1 MTKNILKSISILVI
15 LSFFITIH
23 TPVFA
28 SQLDDYRKQQKS
40 LNTQINSVKN
50 KIKQTETKKK
60 ATLNDIDAIN
70 KNIQQTNNE
79 LVTLDNK
86 LDIAQKNINT
96 AQKEISEKEKEVE
109 ERTEILEERL
119 CDIYIQGDVNI
130 LEVLFQSTNISEFLT
145 RFELLKS
152 IAENDTELLTTLE
165 QERKILDTKKRK
177 LEAVKKD
184 IAYLK
189 SSRESKKEELRMA
202 SINKQELVKVL
213 DTEKKSYEQGLND
226 IEKQSRQIT
235 SQIQK
240 LQSSSS
246 GSKPSNMLWP
256 TPGYTRITSP
266 YGWRNHPILN
276 SKRFHTGID
285 IAAPHGANA
294 VAVASGKVIFV
305 GWNGAYGNT
314 VIIDHGGGISTLYAH
329 LSSFIVS
336 TGTQVSVNQSV
347 ARIGST
353 GWSTGPHLHFEVRN
367 NGNHINPYSFL
378 K

>member
-1 MTKNILKSISILVI
+1 M
-15 LSFFITIH
+15 
-23 TPVFA
+23 
-28 SQLDDYRKQQKS
+28 
-40 LNTQINSVKN
+40 
-50 KIKQTETKKK
+50 
-60 ATLNDIDAIN
+60 
-70 KNIQQTNNE
+70 
-79 LVTLDNK
+79 
-86 LDIAQKNINT
+86 
-96 AQKEISEKEKEVE
+96 
-109 ERTEILEERL
+109 
-119 CDIYIQGDVNI
+119 
-130 LEVLFQSTNISEFLT
+130 
-145 RFELLKS
+145 
-152 IAENDTELLTTLE
+152 LTTLE